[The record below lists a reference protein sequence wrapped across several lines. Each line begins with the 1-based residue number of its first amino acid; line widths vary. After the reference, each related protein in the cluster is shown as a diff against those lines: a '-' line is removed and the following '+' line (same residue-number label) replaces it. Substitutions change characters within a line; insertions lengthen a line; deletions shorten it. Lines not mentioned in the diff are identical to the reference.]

1 MSPLHGGMLNAN
13 SPASALLQ
21 IEDPCPMYEI
31 FAFKLYV
38 SLVTVI
44 MAEFY
49 GQVLKSEVF
58 IDHCKREVNLFL
70 MYWIYIHFT

>member
-1 MSPLHGGMLNAN
+1 MLNAN

-49 GQVLKSEVF
+49 GQVLKSQVF
-58 IDHCKREVNLFL
+58 IGIIAKEK
-70 MYWIYIHFT
+70 